1 MTNESIP
8 QTAVAVQLTGPS
20 TLELNRDKPVH
31 RPGPR
36 QILARVECVGLC
48 FSDLKLLKQFTGH
61 VRKGPVV
68 KGIDPAVLE
77 ALPSYVPGEKP
88 TVPGHEAVLR
98 IVAVGP
104 GVEKHRV
111 GERVLV
117 QADWRELRTAESNGA
132 FGYDFEGA
140 LQEWVLLDERV
151 VIEPST
157 GERYLIPAGEERSAS
172 AIALVEPWACVE
184 DAYVVKERQAILP
197 GGKLLVVA
205 EEGCAVAGIDKAC
218 SAGQPAERV
227 DAAPGVVASLPDEG
241 FDDIV
246 YFGSNKATLETLG
259 GKLAAGGLMAV
270 VACGG
275 SFGGPVSVDVGR
287 VHYGRT
293 RWCGTAGSDASEAY
307 ATIPATGEI
316 RDAERVLVVGAGGPM
331 GQMHVIRLLTTGHA
345 DVELVGTDFDGPR
358 LASLEAKA
366 GPLAEQAGAT
376 LSLVNPQET
385 PVEGEFSYVALMAPV
400 PELVTE
406 AVKQSGKGCRINIFA
421 GIPAGK
427 HAELDLDRYIANG
440 CWMIGTSGSTIED
453 IRIVLGK
460 VESGQMDTNLSVD
473 AISGMAGAIDGIA
486 AVENR
491 TLAGKIIV
499 YPQLHDLP
507 LTPLSK
513 LGETLPNVA
522 GKLRDGVWCIEAERE
537 LLGG

>member
-1 MTNESIP
+1 MTNEAIP
-8 QTAVAVQLTGPS
+8 QTEVAVQLTGPS
-20 TLELNRDKPVH
+20 TLELNRQKPVH
-31 RPGPR
+31 RPGPK

-68 KGIDPAVLE
+68 QGIDLSVLE
-77 ALPSYVPGEKP
+77 ALPSYVPDGKP

-98 IVAVGP
+98 IVEVGP
-104 GVEKHRV
+104 GVEKHKV

-151 VIEPST
+151 VIEPSS

-184 DAYVVKERQAILP
+184 DAYVVRERQGILP

-205 EEGCAVAGIDKAC
+205 EEGFEVRGLEEAG

-227 DAAPGVVASLPDEG
+227 DAGPGEVTALPDEG

-259 GKLAAGGLMAV
+259 GKLAAGGLMAIV
-270 VACGG
+270 TCGRT
-275 SFGGPVSVDVGR
+275 FGEPVSVDVGR

-293 RWCGTAGSDASEAY
+293 RWCGTRGSDAAEAY

-316 RDAERVLVVGAGGPM
+316 RDGERVLVVGAGGPM

-358 LASLEAKA
+358 LASLQAKA
-366 GPLAEQAGAT
+366 GPLAQQGGAK

-385 PVEGEFSYVALMAPV
+385 PVEGEFGYVALMAPV
-400 PELVTE
+400 PGLVCD
-406 AVKQSGKGCRINIFA
+406 AVRQAGTGCRINIFA

-427 HAELDLDRYIANG
+427 HAELDLDRYIQKG

-460 VESGQMDTNLSVD
+460 VERGQMDTNLSVD
-473 AISGMAGAIDGIA
+473 AISGMAGAIDGIK
-486 AVENR
+486 AVEDR
-491 TLAGKIIV
+491 SLAGKIIV
-499 YPQLHDLP
+499 YPELHDLP
-507 LTPLSK
+507 LTPLSELDK
-513 LGETLPNVA
+513 TLPEVA
-522 GKLRDGVWCIEAERE
+522 EKLNDGVWCIEAERA
-537 LLGG
+537 LLKH